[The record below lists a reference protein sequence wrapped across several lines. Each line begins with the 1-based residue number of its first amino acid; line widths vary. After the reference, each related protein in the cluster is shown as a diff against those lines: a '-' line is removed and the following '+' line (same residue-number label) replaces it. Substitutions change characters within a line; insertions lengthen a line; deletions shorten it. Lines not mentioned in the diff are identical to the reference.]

1 MKIASD
7 PAAAA
12 AAMDTIGQRHEALMG
27 HVWMAIRNGIDAHN
41 KLEQSHGF
49 ARATPAEF
57 DLALVHSPELFLLDI
72 AAVVGDGDVAPAA
85 TAAADVGDH
94 SGFDH
99 SHDPGA
105 LAIIKVSTNEP
116 ARNLGEVPAT

>member
-57 DLALVHSPELFLLDI
+57 EKALAALIVDLV
-72 AAVVGDGDVAPAA
+72 
-85 TAAADVGDH
+85 
-94 SGFDH
+94 GFDRLEPFLELVQLAAE
-99 SHDPGA
+99 PGFYEM
-105 LAIIKVSTNEP
+105 L
-116 ARNLGEVPAT
+116 

>member
-41 KLEQSHGF
+41 KHEQSHGF

-57 DLALVHSPELFLLDI
+57 EKALAALIFDLI
-72 AAVVGDGDVAPAA
+72 
-85 TAAADVGDH
+85 
-94 SGFDH
+94 GFDRLE
-99 SHDPGA
+99 PFLELVR
-105 LAIIKVSTNEP
+105 LAAEP
-116 ARNLGEVPAT
+116 DFYEML